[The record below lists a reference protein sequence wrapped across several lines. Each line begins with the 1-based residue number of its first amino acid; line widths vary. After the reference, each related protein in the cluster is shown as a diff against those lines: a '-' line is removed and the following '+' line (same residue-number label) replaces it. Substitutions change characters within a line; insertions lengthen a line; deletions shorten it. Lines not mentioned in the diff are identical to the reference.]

1 MDVCV
6 CIHIYLLHPDS
17 PLMSILL
24 HLLQR
29 LVGGEVEKEERGGGG
44 REMGEQWREEKAGR
58 RREGKGK
65 GTRGKEKEE

>member
-1 MDVCV
+1 
-6 CIHIYLLHPDS
+6 
-17 PLMSILL
+17 MSILL